1 MVLIVDKI
9 TETNRA
15 FKKSME
21 MIGNECTIVTLSPQE
36 IKTDDAFSIYEHYV
50 RKAEKEKLEEKQL
63 YYAFADIPYLWAV
76 RADGLNGA
84 IFDRNHKKAEIYF
97 TEPIERRNV
106 QRIEWIDEDGAVY
119 RIDYY
124 NRFGDK
130 YYTEFLCEGVVQS
143 REFYNHAQQLV
154 LLEQMTEGVI
164 TVFQD
169 GVVKK
174 RYIGY
179 SGFLQTFLKE
189 AALQEDNIVFGDETS
204 KALFKDTDMESV
216 KVLDINKDNIYLN
229 NRKPEDKFGAKEA
242 LILTGTD
249 QVESVEE
256 LIRTFPEIQF
266 HIAANTL
273 MSDKLMR
280 LESYTN
286 VLLYPCVSEI
296 KRIDLLE
303 KCSLYLDINHWG
315 EIYDAVPMA
324 SLYSLIILGFDTTV
338 HHKELIL
345 EEHICPVAELESL
358 KRTIRLLLSD
368 PVQYGDR
375 LYRQRELFE
384 QMRIEVIKR
393 VEV

>member
-1 MVLIVDKI
+1 MILIVDKV
-9 TETNRA
+9 TETYRA
-15 FKKSME
+15 LKESME
-21 MIGNECTIVTLSPQE
+21 MVGKECTIIALSPQE
-36 IKTDDAFSIYEHYV
+36 SKTDDVLSIYEYYV
-50 RKAEKEKLEEKQL
+50 QKTEKEKLEEKQL
-63 YYAFADIPYLWAV
+63 YYAFIDMPYLWAV
-76 RADGLNGA
+76 RADGINGA

-97 TEPIERRNV
+97 TGPIERRNV
-106 QRIEWIDEDGAVY
+106 QRIEWMDEDGSVY

-130 YYTEFLCEGVVQS
+130 YYTEFFCEDAVQS

-154 LLEQMTEGVI
+154 LLEQMAEGVI

-169 GVVKK
+169 GIVKK

-179 SGFLQTFLKE
+179 SGFLYTFLKDE
-189 AALQEDNIVFGDETS
+189 ALQADNIVFGDETS

-216 KVLDINKDNIYLN
+216 KVLDINKDKIYLN

-256 LIRTFPEIQF
+256 LIQSFPEIQF

-273 MSDKLMR
+273 MSDNLMR
-280 LESYTN
+280 LESYAN
-286 VLLYPCVSEI
+286 VLLYPCVSEA

-324 SLYSLIILGFDTTV
+324 SLYSLIVLGFDTTV
-338 HHKELIL
+338 HHKELTL
-345 EEHICPVAELESL
+345 EEHIYPVAELESL
-358 KRTIRLLLSD
+358 KQTIRLLLSD
-368 PVQYGDR
+368 PVQYGER

-384 QMRIEVIKR
+384 QMRIEAIKR
-393 VEV
+393 VEA